1 MCNNAD
7 IALAKKR
14 KARELLIYVIVQ
26 TFAMSIAVSGLLF
39 EYFVNVQNDRVG
51 FIVFCLGM
59 LCSGIFALGGCARLA
74 EAAFLPISIRLYGR
88 VGYLLFLLFLLSISL
103 SLKILCLTLSCIIPF
118 YGLIPQFY
126 IARWLE
132 NEAKDGTI
140 GATSANED
148 NYADDQH

>member
-1 MCNNAD
+1 MRNAD
-7 IALAKKR
+7 ISLAKKR

-39 EYFVNVQNDRVG
+39 EYFIDVQNDRVG
-51 FIVFCLGM
+51 ITVFVLGAIS
-59 LCSGIFALGGCARLA
+59 SGIMALGGCARLA
-74 EAAFLPISIRLYGR
+74 EATFLPISIRLYGR
-88 VGYLLFLLFLLSISL
+88 VGYLLYLLLLLSVSL
-103 SLKILCLTLSCIIPF
+103 SLTILGLILLCVIPL

-132 NEAKDGTI
+132 KEAKDGTI
-140 GATSANED
+140 GSTSANED